1 MQALQ
6 AQFELPKFNL
16 PNFGDGNTQKMVSN
30 NVELKM
36 KLLEICSAARQGIDG
51 TGPATQEEF
60 DALVE
65 ELITKNPTQDAA
77 ESPLMTGTWKMV
89 RSSLMFPA
97 RYTLRTRFF
106 RSAVTLR
113 RCAVVCVKNA
123 LDRDRLP
130 ACL

>member
-1 MQALQ
+1 MPALQ
-6 AQFELPKFNL
+6 AQFELPKFSL
-16 PNFGDGNTQKMVSN
+16 PNFGDGKTQKTVSDV

-65 ELITKNPTQDAA
+65 ELITKNPTQNAA

-89 RSSLMFPA
+89 PTFQLNVPCVARCELDFFEVPPSFETLCYSL
-97 RYTLRTRFF
+97 
-106 RSAVTLR
+106 
-113 RCAVVCVKNA
+113 C
-123 LDRDRLP
+123 
-130 ACL
+130 